1 MPGRSEPDRAHGRNL
16 GQHFLESAALA
27 HRLAGEAD
35 IAPSD
40 HVVEFGAGTGTL
52 TAALVDC
59 GARVFA
65 VEVDSSLVARLVQ
78 RFGGTSAVTIF
89 ECDAL
94 EFPLPSTPFRVFANP
109 PFNRTAAIL
118 HRLLDDPAGGLVRA
132 DLVVQWQV
140 ARARAR
146 AGDEVPIDLVGAS
159 WGPWWVFRRARRL
172 PAKLFRPA
180 PSVDGAVLTVTRRQ
194 PDLLPVESAPRFMD
208 FVRERFATTPHVLD
222 CEDWVRLYLRSRGA
236 ERAGRRAA
244 RRPPPS

>member
-1 MPGRSEPDRAHGRNL
+1 MPGQSRPGRSHGRNL

-27 HRLAGEAD
+27 GRLAREAG

-40 HVVEFGAGTGTL
+40 HVVEFGAGSGAL

-65 VEVDSSLVARLVQ
+65 VEVDRSLVARLVQ
-78 RFGGTSAVTIF
+78 RFGDASAVTVF
-89 ECDAL
+89 ECDAI

-140 ARARAR
+140 ARARAQ
-146 AGDEVPIDLVGAS
+146 AGAQVPLDLVGAS

-180 PSVDGAVLTVTRRQ
+180 PSVDAALLTVTRREAG
-194 PDLLPVESAPRFMD
+194 LLPVEVAPQFMD
-208 FVRERFATTPHVLD
+208 FVRDRFAAAPPQRGVD
-222 CEDWVRLYLRSRGA
+222 DWVRRFT
-236 ERAGRRAA
+236 A
-244 RRPPPS
+244 R